1 MRITDKGQVT
11 IPIDVREK
19 LGFMPGTEVEF
30 IIEGDQV
37 RLVRADRP
45 HKETRGERAVRL
57 LSGAGTRDLGMS
69 TDEIMK
75 LLRGE

>member
-1 MRITDKGQVT
+1 MPKAEITMRISDSGEVT
-11 IPIDVREK
+11 IPADVR
-19 LGFMPGTEVEF
+19 
-30 IIEGDQV
+30 
-37 RLVRADRP
+37 
-45 HKETRGERAVRL
+45 ERAVRL

>member
-1 MRITDKGQVT
+1 MRITEKGQVT
-11 IPIDVREK
+11 IPIEVRKK

-30 IIEGDQV
+30 IIEGDHV
-37 RLVRADRP
+37 HLVRADQPRS
-45 HKETRGERAVRL
+45 ETRGDRAVRL
-57 LSGAGTRDLGMS
+57 LSGSGTRDLGMS